1 MLKIIWNEQ
10 KRLANITN
18 HKVDFI
24 EASEI
29 FSDSLA
35 VILPDDEHSVYEKR
49 FYITGETYSG
59 KLLVVFYTEREDTIR
74 IISARKPTKK
84 EKTDYEETS

>member
-24 EASEI
+24 EAAEI

-35 VILPDDEHSVYEKR
+35 VILPDDEHSEFMKNV
-49 FYITGETYSG
+49 FTLQV
-59 KLLVVFYTEREDTIR
+59 KLTQVNF
-74 IISARKPTKK
+74 
-84 EKTDYEETS
+84 